1 MYNLPDGIINF
12 CWLFCIQTS
21 ATQSEEKMD
30 VDQSPSRGKDDK
42 MDEEP
47 SQTQSMLDQTV
58 ERHSKEI
65 RKAASVE
72 TAKVQTQV

>member
-1 MYNLPDGIINF
+1 MINLPDGLLNVCTVF
-12 CWLFCIQTS
+12 SIQTT
-21 ATQSEEKMD
+21 AA
-30 VDQSPSRGKDDK
+30 RGKGSK

-47 SQTQSMLDQTV
+47 SQTQSMLDQTM
-58 ERHSKEI
+58 ERLSKEL